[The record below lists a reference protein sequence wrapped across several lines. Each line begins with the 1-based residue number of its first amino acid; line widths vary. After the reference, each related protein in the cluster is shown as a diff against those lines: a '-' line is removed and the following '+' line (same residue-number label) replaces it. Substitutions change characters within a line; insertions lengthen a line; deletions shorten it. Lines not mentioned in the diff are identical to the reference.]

1 MFQFFFPELISVSNS
16 QSGNIK
22 WMLDIFS
29 LKKIANS
36 EVRNLCHYR
45 ERWMFIRLLLVVLW
59 DEFHS
64 YLDLYSTLNCLMLL
78 YIVEISCQMKRQNVA
93 DVAKL
98 NSRDWLI
105 NDDSLAL
112 NKVPTFFWS
121 SIMHLYESLFEKQ
134 TQLHWLK

>member
-1 MFQFFFPELISVSNS
+1 
-16 QSGNIK
+16 
-22 WMLDIFS
+22 
-29 LKKIANS
+29 
-36 EVRNLCHYR
+36 
-45 ERWMFIRLLLVVLW
+45 
-59 DEFHS
+59 
-64 YLDLYSTLNCLMLL
+64 MLL

-134 TQLHWLK
+134 TQLQWLK

>member
-1 MFQFFFPELISVSNS
+1 
-16 QSGNIK
+16 
-22 WMLDIFS
+22 
-29 LKKIANS
+29 
-36 EVRNLCHYR
+36 
-45 ERWMFIRLLLVVLW
+45 MFIRLLLVVLW

-112 NKVPTFFWS
+112 NKVPTFF
-121 SIMHLYESLFEKQ
+121 
-134 TQLHWLK
+134 